1 MRVFLVR
8 HGESLGNLD
17 ERAYS
22 QFGDHNVPLTQWGH
36 RQAAEAGAVIA
47 AYMSGL
53 TGRGV
58 QKLRVW
64 YSPFL
69 RTRQSKDAL
78 LEALPVE
85 RIGKVRED
93 YLLRE
98 QDFGLFTEIYD
109 HAERKQKF
117 PAEFEKWARL
127 RSNSGKFYARPP
139 DGESR
144 ADVAQRMRLFLQTIM
159 HEARHGHD
167 NVVIVGHG
175 VTNRAFEMNFLQHPV
190 DWFERSDN
198 PGNADITLIEG
209 TREMGYTSTLLHQ
222 ATDRQPGQNDLRQA
236 YGAELTIR
244 PEPEA

>member
-1 MRVFLVR
+1 M
-8 HGESLGNLD
+8 
-17 ERAYS
+17 
-22 QFGDHNVPLTQWGH
+22 
-36 RQAAEAGAVIA
+36 
-47 AYMSGL
+47 
-53 TGRGV
+53 
-58 QKLRVW
+58 
-64 YSPFL
+64 

-78 LEALPVE
+78 LDALPVE
-85 RIGKVRED
+85 SIGNIRED

-117 PAEFEKWARL
+117 PDEFEKWARL

-175 VTNRAFEMNFLQHPV
+175 VTNRAFEMSFLQHPV
-190 DWFERSDN
+190 DWFERSVN
-198 PGNADITLIEG
+198 PGNSDVTLIEG
-209 TREMGYTSTLLHQ
+209 TRETGYTSRLLHQ
-222 ATDRQPGQNDLRQA
+222 ASDRQPGQDELREV
-236 YGAELTIR
+236 YGAQVTVR
-244 PEPEA
+244 PGPQA